1 MGGRRLPDRVGC
13 PERRRILSGQAP
25 VEYRLVTDQGALEEL
40 IEILVD
46 EPRIAVDTEFHRE
59 KTYFPMVALVQV
71 AWAGGLVLIDP
82 LEVDLAPM
90 ARVLES
96 DVVVVMH
103 AAGQD
108 LEVFDRVCGTAP
120 FHLFDTQL
128 AAGFIGLSSPSLASL
143 HERELGLR
151 LPKGDRLTDWL
162 ARPLTDSQLDY
173 AASDVAHLLEIHD
186 RLVRRLTDD
195 GRLVWAEQ
203 EFVEML
209 ARERGRRVP
218 EDAWRRIKEARQLSG
233 RARDVVRSVAA
244 WRERRAA
251 DVDQPVRHVV
261 PDLGVVAVAQR
272 APRTVDELRKVR
284 GLDGRHH
291 KGAVAE
297 GLLAAVAAAD
307 DLPPLVGESPRRDN
321 GNDVRAAVTLVSAW
335 VAQLSRD
342 IDLDPTLVGT
352 RSDIE
357 DLVRGVDGARMTTG
371 WRHQVVGGPVDDLLS
386 GRASL
391 AFDGRGGLILE
402 PRGG

>member
-1 MGGRRLPDRVGC
+1 MSGRP
-13 PERRRILSGQAP
+13 P
-25 VEYRLVTDQGALEEL
+25 VDFRLVTDQAEFEETL
-40 IEILVD
+40 DVLMGES
-46 EPRIAVDTEFHRE
+46 RIAVDTEFHRE
-59 KTYFPMVALVQV
+59 KTYFPKVAMVQV
-71 AWAGGLVLIDP
+71 AWSDGLVLIDP
-82 LEVDLAPM
+82 LAVDLRPM
-90 ARVLES
+90 ARLLES
-96 DVVVVMH
+96 DVLVVMH

-108 LEVFDRVCGTAP
+108 LEVFDHACGSVP
-120 FHLFDTQL
+120 VNLFDTQL

-162 ARPLTDSQLDY
+162 ARPLTNSQLDY
-173 AASDVAHLLEIHD
+173 AASDVANLLEIHD
-186 RLVRRLTDD
+186 LLLARLTGD
-195 GRLVWAEQ
+195 GRLAWAEQ
-203 EFVEML
+203 ECVEML

-218 EDAWRRIKEARQLSG
+218 EDAWRRIKEARQLRG
-233 RARDVVRSVAA
+233 RARDVARSVAA

-261 PDLGVVAVAQR
+261 PDLGVVGVAQR
-272 APRTVDELRKVR
+272 APRTIEELRKIR

-307 DLPPLVGESPRRDN
+307 DLPPLAVEPPRPDG

-342 IDLDPTLVGT
+342 TDLDPTLVGT

-357 DLVRGVDGARMTTG
+357 DLVRGVEGARMTIG
-371 WRHQVVGGPVDDLLS
+371 WRHQVIGGPVDDLLS

-391 AFDGRGGLILE
+391 AFDGRGGLLLE
-402 PRGG
+402 PRGT

>member
-1 MGGRRLPDRVGC
+1 MDF
-13 PERRRILSGQAP
+13 Q
-25 VEYRLVTDQGALEEL
+25 LVTDQAEFEALLDVL
-40 IEILVD
+40 ITEK
-46 EPRIAVDTEFHRE
+46 RIAVDTEFHRE
-59 KTYFPMVALVQV
+59 KTYFPKVAMVQV
-71 AWAGGLVLIDP
+71 AWTDGLVLIDP
-82 LEVDLAPM
+82 LEVDLRPM
-90 ARVLES
+90 ARLLES
-96 DVVVVMH
+96 EVLVVMH

-108 LEVFDRVCGTAP
+108 LEVFDRACGTAP
-120 FHLFDTQL
+120 ANLFDTQL

-151 LPKGDRLTDWL
+151 LPKGDRLTNWL

-173 AASDVAHLLEIHD
+173 AASDVAHLLEIHG
-186 RLVRRLTDD
+186 RLVRRLTAD
-195 GRLVWAEQ
+195 GRLAWAEQ
-203 EFVEML
+203 ECIEML
-209 ARERGRRVP
+209 ARERGRRRP
-218 EDAWRRIKEARQLSG
+218 EDAWMRIKEARQLRG
-233 RARDVVRSVAA
+233 RARDVARSVAA

-272 APRTVDELRKVR
+272 APRTIDELRKVR
-284 GLDGRHH
+284 GLDGRHY

-297 GLLAAVAAAD
+297 GLLGAVATAD
-307 DLPPLVGESPRRDN
+307 DLPPLEVDVSRRDN

-357 DLVRGVDGARMTTG
+357 DLVRGVPDAKMTTG

-386 GRASL
+386 GRAAL
-391 AFDGRGGLILE
+391 AFDGRGGLLLE
-402 PRGG
+402 PRSF

>member
-1 MGGRRLPDRVGC
+1 MDF
-13 PERRRILSGQAP
+13 Q
-25 VEYRLVTDQGALEEL
+25 LVTDQAEFEALLDVL
-40 IEILVD
+40 IIEK
-46 EPRIAVDTEFHRE
+46 RIAVDTEFHRE
-59 KTYFPMVALVQV
+59 KTYFPKVAMVQV
-71 AWAGGLVLIDP
+71 AWTDGLVLIDP
-82 LEVDLAPM
+82 LEVDLRPM
-90 ARVLES
+90 ARLLES
-96 DVVVVMH
+96 EVLVVMH

-108 LEVFDRVCGTAP
+108 LEVFDRACGAAP
-120 FHLFDTQL
+120 ANLFDTQL

-151 LPKGDRLTDWL
+151 LPKGDRLTNWL

-173 AASDVAHLLEIHD
+173 AASDVAHLLEIHG

-195 GRLVWAEQ
+195 GRLAWAEQ
-203 EFVEML
+203 ECIEML
-209 ARERGRRVP
+209 ARERGRRRP
-218 EDAWRRIKEARQLSG
+218 EDAWMRIKEARQLRG
-233 RARDVVRSVAA
+233 RARDVARSVAA

-272 APRTVDELRKVR
+272 APRTIDELRKVR
-284 GLDGRHH
+284 GLDGRHY
-291 KGAVAE
+291 KGVVAE
-297 GLLAAVAAAD
+297 GLLGAVATSD
-307 DLPPLVGESPRRDN
+307 QLPPLEVDAARRDN

-357 DLVRGVDGARMTTG
+357 DLVRGVADAKMTTG

-386 GRASL
+386 GRAAL
-391 AFDGRGGLILE
+391 AFDGRGGLLLE
-402 PRGG
+402 PRSF

>member
-1 MGGRRLPDRVGC
+1 MDF
-13 PERRRILSGQAP
+13 
-25 VEYRLVTDQGALEEL
+25 RLVTDQVEFEVLLDALITEK
-40 IEILVD
+40 
-46 EPRIAVDTEFHRE
+46 RIAVDTEFHRE
-59 KTYFPMVALVQV
+59 KTYFPKVAMVQV
-71 AWAGGLVLIDP
+71 AWTNGLVLIDP
-82 LEVDLAPM
+82 LEVDLRPM
-90 ARVLES
+90 ARLLES
-96 DVVVVMH
+96 EVLVVMH

-108 LEVFDRVCGTAP
+108 LEVFDRACGTVP
-120 FHLFDTQL
+120 VNLFDTQL

-143 HERELGLR
+143 HERELGLQ

-162 ARPLTDSQLDY
+162 ARPLTDSQLNY
-173 AASDVAHLLEIHD
+173 AASDVAYLLEIHD

-195 GRLVWAEQ
+195 GRLAWAEQ
-203 EFVEML
+203 ECVEML
-209 ARERGRRVP
+209 TRERGRRRP
-218 EDAWRRIKEARQLSG
+218 EDSWMRIKEARQLRG

-251 DVDQPVRHVV
+251 EVDQPVRHVV

-284 GLDGRHH
+284 GLDGRHY

-297 GLLAAVAAAD
+297 GLLDAVAMAD
-307 DLPPLVGESPRRDN
+307 DLPPLEVEASRRDN

-342 IDLDPTLVGT
+342 INLDPTLVGT

-357 DLVRGVDGARMTTG
+357 DLVRGVPDAKMTTG

-386 GRASL
+386 GRAAL
-391 AFDGRGGLILE
+391 AFDGRGGLLLE
-402 PRGG
+402 PRHV

>member
-1 MGGRRLPDRVGC
+1 MGGRGLSDRVGS
-13 PERRRILSGQAP
+13 RGRSRVLSGRPP
-25 VEYRLVTDQGALEEL
+25 VDFRLVTEQSDFEEVL
-40 IEILVD
+40 DVLMG

-59 KTYFPMVALVQV
+59 KTYFPKVAMVQV
-71 AWAGGLVLIDP
+71 AWSDGLVLIDP
-82 LEVDLAPM
+82 LAVDLRPM
-90 ARVLES
+90 ARLLES
-96 DVVVVMH
+96 DVLVVMH

-108 LEVFDRVCGTAP
+108 LEVFNHACGTVPAN
-120 FHLFDTQL
+120 LFDTQL

-173 AASDVAHLLEIHD
+173 AASDVANLLEIHD
-186 RLVRRLTDD
+186 LLLARLNRD
-195 GRLVWAEQ
+195 GRLAWAEQ
-203 EFVEML
+203 ECVEML

-218 EDAWRRIKEARQLSG
+218 EDAWRRIKEARQLRG

-272 APRTVDELRKVR
+272 APRTVDELRKIR

-307 DLPPLVGESPRRDN
+307 DLPPLAAEPPRPDS

-357 DLVRGVDGARMTTG
+357 DLVRGVDDARMTIG
-371 WRHQVVGGPVDDLLS
+371 WRHQVIGGPVDDLLS
-386 GRASL
+386 GRAAL
-391 AFDGRGGLILE
+391 AFDGRGGLLLE
-402 PRGG
+402 PRSV

>member
-1 MGGRRLPDRVGC
+1 MDF
-13 PERRRILSGQAP
+13 
-25 VEYRLVTDQGALEEL
+25 RLVTDQVEFEAVLDVL
-40 IEILVD
+40 ITEK
-46 EPRIAVDTEFHRE
+46 RIAVDTEFHRE
-59 KTYFPMVALVQV
+59 KTYFPKVAMVQV
-71 AWAGGLVLIDP
+71 AWADGLVLIDP
-82 LEVDLAPM
+82 LEVDLRPM
-90 ARVLES
+90 ARLLES
-96 DVVVVMH
+96 DVLVVMH

-108 LEVFDRVCGTAP
+108 LEVFDRACGTVP
-120 FHLFDTQL
+120 VNLFDTQL

-162 ARPLTDSQLDY
+162 ARPLTESQLNY

-186 RLVRRLTDD
+186 RLVHRLRDD
-195 GRLVWAEQ
+195 GRLAWAEQ
-203 EFVEML
+203 ECVEML
-209 ARERGRRVP
+209 TRERGRRRP
-218 EDAWRRIKEARQLSG
+218 EDAWMRIKEARQLRG
-233 RARDVVRSVAA
+233 RARDVARSVAA

-251 DVDQPVRHVV
+251 EVDQPVRHVV

-284 GLDGRHH
+284 GLDGRHY

-297 GLLAAVAAAD
+297 GLLGAVATAD
-307 DLPPLVGESPRRDN
+307 DLPPLEVVASRSDN

-357 DLVRGVDGARMTTG
+357 DLVRGAPSAKMTTG

-386 GRASL
+386 GRAAL
-391 AFDGRGGLILE
+391 AFDGRGGLLLE
-402 PRGG
+402 PRQA

>member
-1 MGGRRLPDRVGC
+1 MDF
-13 PERRRILSGQAP
+13 
-25 VEYRLVTDQGALEEL
+25 RLVTDQVEFEAVLDVL
-40 IEILVD
+40 ITEK
-46 EPRIAVDTEFHRE
+46 RIAVDTEFHRE
-59 KTYFPMVALVQV
+59 KTYFPKVAMVQV
-71 AWAGGLVLIDP
+71 AWANGLVLIDP
-82 LEVDLAPM
+82 LEVDLRPM
-90 ARVLES
+90 ARLLES
-96 DVVVVMH
+96 EVLVVMH

-108 LEVFDRVCGTAP
+108 LEVFDRACETVP
-120 FHLFDTQL
+120 VNLFDTQL

-143 HERELGLR
+143 HERELGLQ

-162 ARPLTDSQLDY
+162 ARPLTDSQLNY
-173 AASDVAHLLEIHD
+173 AASDVAYLLEIHD

-195 GRLVWAEQ
+195 GRLAWAEQ
-203 EFVEML
+203 ECVEML
-209 ARERGRRVP
+209 ARERGRRRP
-218 EDAWRRIKEARQLSG
+218 EDAWVRIKEARQLRG

-251 DVDQPVRHVV
+251 EVDQPVRHVV

-284 GLDGRHH
+284 GLDGRHY

-297 GLLAAVAAAD
+297 GLLDAVAMAD
-307 DLPPLVGESPRRDN
+307 GLPPLEVEASRRDN

-342 IDLDPTLVGT
+342 INLDPTLVGT

-357 DLVRGVDGARMTTG
+357 DLVRGVPDAKMTTG

-386 GRASL
+386 GRAAL
-391 AFDGRGGLILE
+391 AFDGRGGLLLE
-402 PRGG
+402 PRHV

>member
-1 MGGRRLPDRVGC
+1 MDFRL
-13 PERRRILSGQAP
+13 I
-25 VEYRLVTDQGALEEL
+25 TDQAEFEALLDVL
-40 IEILVD
+40 IIEK
-46 EPRIAVDTEFHRE
+46 RIAVDTEFHRE
-59 KTYFPMVALVQV
+59 KTYFPKVAMVQV
-71 AWAGGLVLIDP
+71 AWSNGLVLIDP
-82 LEVDLAPM
+82 LQVDLLPM
-90 ARVLES
+90 ARLLES
-96 DVVVVMH
+96 EVLVVMH

-108 LEVFDRVCGTAP
+108 LEVFDRACGTVP
-120 FHLFDTQL
+120 VNLFDTQL

-143 HERELGLR
+143 HERELGLQ

-162 ARPLTDSQLDY
+162 ARPLTDSQLNY
-173 AASDVAHLLEIHD
+173 AASDVAYLLEIHD

-195 GRLVWAEQ
+195 GRLAWAEQ
-203 EFVEML
+203 ECVEML
-209 ARERGRRVP
+209 ARERGRRRP
-218 EDAWRRIKEARQLSG
+218 EDAWVRIKEARQLRG

-251 DVDQPVRHVV
+251 EVDQPVRHVV

-284 GLDGRHH
+284 GLDGRHY

-297 GLLAAVAAAD
+297 GLLGAVAAAD
-307 DLPPLVGESPRRDN
+307 DLPPLESEVSRRDN
-321 GNDVRAAVTLVSAW
+321 GIDVRAAVTLVSAW

-342 IDLDPTLVGT
+342 ISLDPTLVGT

-357 DLVRGVDGARMTTG
+357 DLVRGVPDAKMTTG

-391 AFDGRGGLILE
+391 AFDGRGGLLLE
-402 PRGG
+402 PRRA

>member
-1 MGGRRLPDRVGC
+1 MDF
-13 PERRRILSGQAP
+13 Q
-25 VEYRLVTDQGALEEL
+25 LVTDQAEFEALLDVL
-40 IEILVD
+40 IVEK
-46 EPRIAVDTEFHRE
+46 RIAVDTEFHRE
-59 KTYFPMVALVQV
+59 KTYFPKVAMVQV
-71 AWAGGLVLIDP
+71 AWTDGLVLIDP
-82 LEVDLAPM
+82 LEVDLRPM
-90 ARVLES
+90 ARLLES
-96 DVVVVMH
+96 EVLVVMH

-108 LEVFDRVCGTAP
+108 LEVFDRACGAAP
-120 FHLFDTQL
+120 ANLFDTQL

-151 LPKGDRLTDWL
+151 LPKGDRLTNWL

-173 AASDVAHLLEIHD
+173 AASDVAHLLEIHG

-195 GRLVWAEQ
+195 GRLAWAEQ
-203 EFVEML
+203 ECIEML
-209 ARERGRRVP
+209 ARERGRRRP
-218 EDAWRRIKEARQLSG
+218 EDAWMRIKEARQLRG
-233 RARDVVRSVAA
+233 RARDVARSVAA

-272 APRTVDELRKVR
+272 APRTIDELRKVR
-284 GLDGRHH
+284 GLDGRHY
-291 KGAVAE
+291 KGVVAE
-297 GLLAAVAAAD
+297 GLLGAVATSGE
-307 DLPPLVGESPRRDN
+307 LPPLEVDAARRDN

-357 DLVRGVDGARMTTG
+357 DLVRGVADAKMTTG

-386 GRASL
+386 GRAAL
-391 AFDGRGGLILE
+391 AFDGRGGLLLE
-402 PRGG
+402 ARSF

>member
-1 MGGRRLPDRVGC
+1 MDF
-13 PERRRILSGQAP
+13 
-25 VEYRLVTDQGALEEL
+25 RLVTDQAEFEALLDVL
-40 IEILVD
+40 IIEK
-46 EPRIAVDTEFHRE
+46 RIAVDTEFHRE
-59 KTYFPMVALVQV
+59 KTYFPKVAMVQV
-71 AWAGGLVLIDP
+71 AWTNGLVLIDP
-82 LEVDLAPM
+82 LEVDLRPM
-90 ARVLES
+90 ARLLES
-96 DVVVVMH
+96 EVLVVMH

-108 LEVFDRVCGTAP
+108 LEVFDRACEAVP
-120 FHLFDTQL
+120 VNLFDTQL

-143 HERELGLR
+143 HERELGLQ

-162 ARPLTDSQLDY
+162 ARPLTDSQLNY
-173 AASDVAHLLEIHD
+173 AASDVAYLLEIHD

-195 GRLVWAEQ
+195 GRLAWAEQ
-203 EFVEML
+203 ECVEML
-209 ARERGRRVP
+209 ARERGRRRP
-218 EDAWRRIKEARQLSG
+218 EDAWVRIKEARQLRG

-251 DVDQPVRHVV
+251 EVDQPVRHVV

-284 GLDGRHH
+284 GLDGRHY

-297 GLLAAVAAAD
+297 GLLGAVATAD
-307 DLPPLVGESPRRDN
+307 DLPPLEAEVSRRDN

-342 IDLDPTLVGT
+342 INLDPTLVGT

-357 DLVRGVDGARMTTG
+357 DLVRGVPDAKMTTG

-386 GRASL
+386 GRSAL
-391 AFDGRGGLILE
+391 AFDGRGGLLLE
-402 PRGG
+402 PRHA

>member
-1 MGGRRLPDRVGC
+1 VDF
-13 PERRRILSGQAP
+13 
-25 VEYRLVTDQGALEEL
+25 RLVTDQVEFEAVLDVL
-40 IEILVD
+40 ITEK
-46 EPRIAVDTEFHRE
+46 RIAVDTEFHRE
-59 KTYFPMVALVQV
+59 KTYFPKVAMVQV
-71 AWAGGLVLIDP
+71 AWANGLVLIDP
-82 LEVDLAPM
+82 LEVDLRPM
-90 ARVLES
+90 ARLLES
-96 DVVVVMH
+96 EVLVVMH

-108 LEVFDRVCGTAP
+108 LEVFDRACETVP
-120 FHLFDTQL
+120 VNLFDTQL

-143 HERELGLR
+143 HERELGLQ

-162 ARPLTDSQLDY
+162 ARPLTDSQLNY
-173 AASDVAHLLEIHD
+173 AASDVAYLLEIHD

-195 GRLVWAEQ
+195 GRLAWAEQ
-203 EFVEML
+203 ECVEML
-209 ARERGRRVP
+209 ARERGRRRP
-218 EDAWRRIKEARQLSG
+218 EDAWVRIKEARQLRG

-251 DVDQPVRHVV
+251 EVDQPVRHVV

-284 GLDGRHH
+284 GLDGRHY

-297 GLLAAVAAAD
+297 GLLGAVAAAD
-307 DLPPLVGESPRRDN
+307 DLPPLESEVSRRDN
-321 GNDVRAAVTLVSAW
+321 GIDVRAAVTLVSAW

-342 IDLDPTLVGT
+342 ISLDPTLVGT

-357 DLVRGVDGARMTTG
+357 DLVRGVPDAKMTTG

-391 AFDGRGGLILE
+391 AFDGRGGLLLE
-402 PRGG
+402 PRRA